1 MNKFTE
7 KKDKT
12 TPYPISALF
21 CKYSPMKTTSK
32 VRHYL
37 KQYKK
42 DHRSVGFTITSSL
55 KSMGLVPRS
64 DGKFRLGEKYKKIK
78 ND

>member
-1 MNKFTE
+1 MGGKIQIHV
-7 KKDKT
+7 K
-12 TPYPISALF
+12 I
-21 CKYSPMKTTSK
+21 TSK

-37 KQYKK
+37 KVYKK

-64 DGKFRLGEKYKKIK
+64 DGKFRLGEKYKKNK
-78 ND
+78 NE